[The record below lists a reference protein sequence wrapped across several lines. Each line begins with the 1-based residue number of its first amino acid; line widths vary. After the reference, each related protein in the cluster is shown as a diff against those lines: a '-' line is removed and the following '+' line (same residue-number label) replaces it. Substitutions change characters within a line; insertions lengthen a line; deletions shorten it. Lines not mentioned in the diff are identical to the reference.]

1 MPANKIH
8 STIKND
14 VKKMKLQIH
23 TQSTAPDASKPLLD
37 QSLKDF
43 GMIPNLHAV
52 MAESPGVLESYKFL
66 HQQFQK
72 SNFNADEF
80 TVIWQTINVEHE
92 CHYCVA
98 AHTGIANMM
107 KVDAAITDALRQR
120 TQMPSSK
127 LQVLH
132 ETTLELVRERG
143 YLAESSHAA
152 FFEAGYDNQ
161 QLLDIVLGISQKVLS
176 NYINHLAVTP
186 VDKAFEALVW
196 NK

>member
-1 MPANKIH
+1 
-8 STIKND
+8 
-14 VKKMKLQIH
+14 MKLQIH
-23 TQSTAPDASKPLLD
+23 NQMTAPAASKALLD

-52 MAESPGVLESYKFL
+52 MAESPGVLKSYKFL
-66 HQQFQK
+66 HQQFQE
-72 SNFNADEF
+72 SNFNADEI

-98 AHTGIANMM
+98 AHTGIANIM

-120 TQMPSSK
+120 SEMPTSK

-132 ETTLELVRERG
+132 KTTLELVRERG
-143 YLAESSHAA
+143 YLSESSQAA

-186 VDKAFEALVW
+186 VDKAFEAFVW

>member
-1 MPANKIH
+1 
-8 STIKND
+8 
-14 VKKMKLQIH
+14 
-23 TQSTAPDASKPLLD
+23 
-37 QSLKDF
+37 
-43 GMIPNLHAV
+43 MIPNLHAV
-52 MAESPGVLESYKFL
+52 MAESPGVLKSYKFL
-66 HQQFQK
+66 HQQFQE
-72 SNFNADEF
+72 SNFNADEI

-98 AHTGIANMM
+98 AHTGIANIM

-120 TQMPSSK
+120 SEMPTSK

-132 ETTLELVRERG
+132 KTTLELVRERG
-143 YLAESSHAA
+143 YLSESSQAA

-186 VDKAFEALVW
+186 VDKAFEAFVW

>member
-1 MPANKIH
+1 
-8 STIKND
+8 
-14 VKKMKLQIH
+14 MKLQIH

-143 YLAESSHAA
+143 YLAESSHTA

-186 VDKAFEALVW
+186 VDKAFEAFVW

>member
-1 MPANKIH
+1 LPANKIH
-8 STIKND
+8 STIKNE

-23 TQSTAPDASKPLLD
+23 TQSTAPEASKPLLA

-107 KVDAAITDALRQR
+107 KVDAAITDALRQV
-120 TQMPSSK
+120 TQMPNSK

-143 YLAESSHAA
+143 YLSESSQAA

-186 VDKAFEALVW
+186 VDKAFEAFVW